1 MMQKG
6 ALCVSLRRLGDEL
19 YRPAAH
25 IHGDGGLQDAA
36 KHCDYIQSH
45 DLQIRFVSALIILKT
60 DAQGKVEI
68 LSILIPPLGVTR
80 PISFIFPA
88 KADINV

>member
-1 MMQKG
+1 MIQKG

-19 YRPAAH
+19 YRPAMH
-25 IHGDGGLQDAA
+25 IHSDGGLQDSA

-68 LSILIPPLGVTR
+68 
-80 PISFIFPA
+80 
-88 KADINV
+88 